1 MDEISDK
8 INQIIS
14 RIRDIHSEKKRE
26 ITISNIAGCLRA
38 SYYRATMGKEVSEK
52 MIMGSENHAFFQRH
66 LKDEMAR
73 DGYTCYDEYELKYG
87 KIRGRADMVCEG
99 DDDGI
104 VFEFKFTS
112 VPYKSN
118 PFYPFWYR
126 QLQYYVAVA
135 EKTRE
140 RKWIGVLIASAFD
153 LSSWLIDVVN
163 VEDPDA
169 VLDMA
174 NERYEQLA
182 KAFEFNNPPLPEKG
196 KWCDLCSFRNYCF
209 NQKLV

>member
-1 MDEISDK
+1 
-8 INQIIS
+8 
-14 RIRDIHSEKKRE
+14 
-26 ITISNIAGCLRA
+26 
-38 SYYRATMGKEVSEK
+38 MGKEVSEK

-66 LKDEMAR
+66 LKEEMAK

-87 KIRGRADMVCEG
+87 KVRGRADMVCEG

-112 VPYKSN
+112 VPYKNN

-126 QLQYYVAVA
+126 QLQYYISVAK
-135 EKTRE
+135 KTRE
-140 RKWIGVLIASAFD
+140 RKWVGVLIASAFD
-153 LSSWLIDVVN
+153 LSSWLVDVVN

-182 KAFEFNNPPLPEKG
+182 RAFEFNNPPLPEKG
-196 KWCDLCSFRNYCF
+196 KWCDLCTFRNYCF